1 MFFLCQMMAEVPS
14 VAVGVSPDDV
24 VLLAA
29 VADDDFD
36 DVDVCPDVKDK
47 VDDDVKIVKCS
58 TEKCVAPSVGK
69 CSDVSNVGAAAWAAT
84 TKRKRRSF
92 SPITAPEVSQRK
104 PKQQRL
110 RTRSALS
117 LEYRDL
123 KYTLKVMNRYGCT
136 PQYKPNMRELC
147 PDFLAIDWNKGA
159 GVYDLCKESF
169 WMVSTDLLHD
179 K

>member
-36 DVDVCPDVKDK
+36 DVDACPDVKDK
-47 VDDDVKIVKCS
+47 SVDVVKNAKCS
-58 TEKCVAPSVGK
+58 TSKCVAPVVAK
-69 CSDVSNVGAAAWAAT
+69 TNDGAVAWAAAQ
-84 TKRKRRSF
+84 KRERRSF
-92 SPITAPEVSQRK
+92 SPITAPEVSVKK
-104 PKQQRL
+104 PKR
-110 RTRSALS
+110 RAHARSALA
-117 LEYRDL
+117 LEHRDL
-123 KYTLKVMNRYGCT
+123 KYTLKVMNRYDCI
-136 PQYKPNMRELC
+136 PRYKPNMRDLC
-147 PDFLAIDWNKGA
+147 PDFLAIDWSKGA
-159 GVYDLCKESF
+159 GLYDLCKESW